1 MASSTTN
8 PPAAPDPFDLGIHT
22 PANLNRGARA
32 ALLQNSPAAVNGTIG
47 VSPGP
52 RRMAQTPSS
61 PLNASSIAT
70 ATEGAERASPSST
83 FEQQPEYNAK
93 LMVFQAFCA
102 KFEEAAQQ
110 FTTGP
115 QRRFAQQFA
124 DSFLDSWKRELSSAG
139 PTIPKPTYSSVA
151 AASPRTDRDRL
162 THRQQQQHGRRQ
174 TDPPH
179 RQGQQTT
186 IAPPRQDLRV
196 FIRLEAGAPARAH
209 SSYAIRTLIQEKV
222 GVVSNKIRQVSQ
234 VRSGWAVLAADSETR
249 DFLVEKQA
257 EWAAE
262 LGATAVE
269 TNKEWF
275 TYVVSDFPTRLTDF
289 HGKEVDSNSIVSD
302 EIEIQTGLK
311 PVDIRPS
318 RQFSDNPLTK
328 TLLVSFLKPTKR
340 FWSLFGSSAARLIDK
355 TDRPRQCET
364 CWGYHFARN
373 CHRQPCINCL
383 GPHQANSHKCPA
395 RPKRVHGVLRRLTKE
410 QRGHVR
416 TVGAEAYRQRH
427 LAQQPES
434 HLEAQQS
441 ATELQRDDAAS
452 HKQPSIRGPSPA
464 ASGALSCIMVATSP
478 QAGYEAEAE
487 PEHPRPGSPRK
498 RRINNKK
505 PLRIFQANVGKI
517 PPAHDCALALADS
530 ERYDIVLLQEPWTAH
545 TDTRSLTKTHPAYDT
560 FTPVETWD
568 GNDTRP
574 RIMTYVRRD
583 PRLLADQIRPF
594 QTRDIQQ
601 MPPLQTASKK
611 ETADAF
617 LRWMQSLDPLT
628 LVVYSDGSLSSQG
641 AASYGFTIHQ
651 GNFPVLDGSGRLGP
665 AEVFDAEAAGALE
678 GPRAAFTL
686 QVSATQDIIVCLDN
700 LAAATCLRGAPSDS
714 SQDVFLEFQ
723 ALVASHG
730 ATQVRWVPG
739 HTDIPGNEQADKL
752 SKAASSAPESE
763 GAQPTL
769 AYLRRIARQKPKE
782 AFETWWSTA
791 APERYK
797 RLNLKAATGS
807 PPELSLPRAS
817 LHHLLAA
824 RSLHGDFA
832 AYHQRFDHIDAR
844 LVCSCKRR
852 KAPDHIFY
860 CRKVPQRH
868 RMRLSP
874 SPNAAVNLAIGQ
886 DFTKFTKLSK
896 ASAFFGKICPHY

>member
-61 PLNASSIAT
+61 PLNASTIAA

-83 FEQQPEYNAK
+83 FEQQPVSIIKSANDLARERVEEYNAK

-209 SSYAIRTLIQEKV
+209 SSYAIRTLIQEKLSA
-222 GVVSNKIRQVSQ
+222 VSSKIRQVFQ
-234 VRSGWAVLAADSETR
+234 VRSGWAVLTADPETR

-262 LGATAVE
+262 LGATTVE

-289 HGKEVDSNSIVSD
+289 HGKDVDSDSTVRD

-318 RQFSDNPLTK
+318 RQFSDSPLTK

-373 CHRQPCINCL
+373 CHRQPVCQHCGKTGHIIDNCTAPEQCVNCL
-383 GPHQANSHKCPA
+383 GPHQANFHKCPA

-441 ATELQRDDAAS
+441 DDIAS
-452 HKQPSIRGPSPA
+452 HEQPSIRGPSPA
-464 ASGALSCIMVATSP
+464 ASGAPSCIMVATSP
-478 QAGYEAEAE
+478 HAGYEAEEE

-498 RRINNKK
+498 RRI
-505 PLRIFQANVGKI
+505 
-517 PPAHDCALALADS
+517 
-530 ERYDIVLLQEPWTAH
+530 VLI
-545 TDTRSLTKTHPAYDT
+545 
-560 FTPVETWD
+560 
-568 GNDTRP
+568 TRP
-574 RIMTYVRRD
+574 
-583 PRLLADQIRPF
+583 LDQ
-594 QTRDIQQ
+594 
-601 MPPLQTASKK
+601 
-611 ETADAF
+611 E
-617 LRWMQSLDPLT
+617 
-628 LVVYSDGSLSSQG
+628 
-641 AASYGFTIHQ
+641 
-651 GNFPVLDGSGRLGP
+651 
-665 AEVFDAEAAGALE
+665 
-678 GPRAAFTL
+678 
-686 QVSATQDIIVCLDN
+686 
-700 LAAATCLRGAPSDS
+700 
-714 SQDVFLEFQ
+714 
-723 ALVASHG
+723 
-730 ATQVRWVPG
+730 
-739 HTDIPGNEQADKL
+739 
-752 SKAASSAPESE
+752 
-763 GAQPTL
+763 
-769 AYLRRIARQKPKE
+769 
-782 AFETWWSTA
+782 
-791 APERYK
+791 
-797 RLNLKAATGS
+797 
-807 PPELSLPRAS
+807 
-817 LHHLLAA
+817 
-824 RSLHGDFA
+824 
-832 AYHQRFDHIDAR
+832 
-844 LVCSCKRR
+844 
-852 KAPDHIFY
+852 
-860 CRKVPQRH
+860 
-868 RMRLSP
+868 
-874 SPNAAVNLAIGQ
+874 
-886 DFTKFTKLSK
+886 
-896 ASAFFGKICPHY
+896 